1 LQIDGESFMTYFVT
15 GATGFIGRYLVQ
27 SLLRRG
33 KGTIYVLVRP
43 KSAGKLDELRDF
55 WGKESVRRV
64 VPIKGDLGSPKLG
77 IAPADVR
84 KLKGKVK
91 HFFHLGAVYDLEA
104 SAEAMKKANI
114 VGTQGALDVA
124 AAVNAGCFHLVSS
137 IAAAGLYRGTFTE
150 DMFEEAEGLDHP
162 YHSTKHDSEGMV
174 RANGRIPFRI
184 YRPGAVV
191 GHSKT
196 GFIDKIDGPYYFF
209 KALQKL
215 RESWPR
221 WVPLVGIEGGY
232 INLVPVDYVVDAMDY
247 LAHAKGLDGRCF
259 HLTDPKPRRVGG
271 VLNIFARAAHAPEMA
286 FRLDPKVFE
295 MVPDGVRKTVQRTRP
310 IQNVY
315 EQLLRDLNIPKSVL
329 QFVNYPTRFDSTAT
343 QKALR
348 KSRIHV
354 PSLEDYA
361 WRLWDYWERH
371 LDPDLTIDRSLR
383 GAIRGKVVVITGG
396 SSGIGEAAAIRIAE
410 AGGKVVV
417 VARDEEKLAEVRK
430 KISGLG
436 GTVKTYSCDITD
448 LAANDKLAKDIL
460 KDFGQ
465 VDVLVNNAGR
475 SIRRSLALSYDR
487 FHDFERTMQL
497 NYFACV
503 RLTMNL
509 LPSMTARKS
518 GQVINVSSIGVLS
531 NAPRFSAYVSSKAAL
546 EAFSRCAAAEFHDEG
561 VHFTIINMPLVRTPM
576 IAPTKIYEEM
586 PTIINPEEAADMI
599 ADAIIR
605 RPQRIATRLG
615 LMSEIMHL
623 VMPKM
628 SEVVMNSAYRMFPDS
643 AAAEGKKEGESQRA
657 PTREAM
663 IFASLMRG
671 IHW

>member
-1 LQIDGESFMTYFVT
+1 MSYFVT

-27 SLLRRG
+27 SLLKRG

-43 KSAGKLDELRDF
+43 KSVGKLDELREF
-55 WGKESVRRV
+55 WGKESIKRV
-64 VPIKGDLGSPKLG
+64 VPVKGDLGSPKLG
-77 IAPADVR
+77 IAPADLR
-84 KLKGKVK
+84 KLKGKVQ
-91 HFFHLGAVYDLEA
+91 HFFHLGAVYDIDA
-104 SAEAMKKANI
+104 SAETMKKANI

-150 DMFEEAEGLDHP
+150 DMFEEAEDLDHP

-174 RANGRIPFRI
+174 RADGRVPFRI

-209 KALQKL
+209 KALQRL

-221 WVPLVGIEGGY
+221 WMPLVGIEGGY

-259 HLTDPKPRRVGG
+259 HLTDPKPRRVGA

-286 FRLDPKVFE
+286 FRLDSKVFD
-295 MVPDGVRKTVQRTRP
+295 MVPDSVRKTVQRTRP

-315 EQLLRDLNIPKSVL
+315 DQVLRDLQVPKSVL
-329 QFVNYPTRFDSTAT
+329 QFINYPTRFDSTAT
-343 QKALR
+343 QKALK
-348 KSRIHV
+348 KSRIHL
-354 PSLEDYA
+354 PPLEDYA

-417 VARDEEKLAEVRK
+417 VARDEEKLSEVRK
-430 KISGLG
+430 KIAEG
-436 GTVKTYSCDITD
+436 GGFVKTYSCDITD
-448 LAANDKLAKDIL
+448 LAANDKLARDIL
-460 KDFGQ
+460 KEFGQ

-509 LPSMTARKS
+509 LPAMTARKE
-518 GQVINVSSIGVLS
+518 GHVINVSSIGVLT
-531 NAPRFSAYVSSKAAL
+531 NAPRFSAYVASKAAL
-546 EAFSRCAAAEFHDEG
+546 ESFARCAASEFHDEG

-586 PTIINPEEAADMI
+586 PTIITPEEAADMI

-605 RPQRIATRLG
+605 KPQRIATRLG
-615 LMSEIMHL
+615 LMAEIMHL

-643 AAAEGKKEGESQRA
+643 AAAEGKKDGGSQRG

>member
-1 LQIDGESFMTYFVT
+1 MTYFVT

-43 KSAGKLDELRDF
+43 KSVGKLDELREF
-55 WGKESVRRV
+55 WGKESLKRV

-77 IAPADVR
+77 VSPADVR
-84 KLKGKVK
+84 RLKGKVR

-104 SAEAMKKANI
+104 SAETMKKANI
-114 VGTQGALDVA
+114 TGTQGALDLA
-124 AAVNAGCFHLVSS
+124 TATNAGCFHLVSS

-150 DMFEEAEGLDHP
+150 DMFEEAEDLDHP

-191 GHSKT
+191 GHSRT

-221 WVPLVGIEGGY
+221 WIPLVGIEGGY

-247 LAHAKGLDGRCF
+247 LAHARGLDGRCF
-259 HLTDPKPRRVGG
+259 HLTDPKPRRVGE

-286 FRLDPKVFE
+286 FRLDPKIFD
-295 MVPDGVRKTVQRTRP
+295 MIPDGMRKSVERTRP

-315 EQLLRDLNIPKSVL
+315 EQLLRDLQVPKSVL
-329 QFVNYPTRFDSTAT
+329 QFINYPTRFDSTAT
-343 QKALR
+343 QNALK
-348 KSRIHV
+348 KSRIQV
-354 PSLEDYA
+354 PPLEDYA

-383 GAIRGKVVVITGG
+383 GAVRGKVVVITGG
-396 SSGIGEAAAIRIAE
+396 SSGIGEAAALRIAE

-417 VARDEEKLAEVRK
+417 VARDEEKLAEVRR
-430 KISGLG
+430 KIHAAG
-436 GTVKTYSCDITD
+436 GSVKTYSCDITD
-448 LAANDKLAKDIL
+448 YDANDKLARDIL
-460 KDFGQ
+460 KEFGH

-509 LPSMTARKS
+509 LPSMTARKR
-518 GQVINVSSIGVLS
+518 GHVINVSSIGVLT
-531 NAPRFSAYVSSKAAL
+531 NAPRFSAYVASKAAL
-546 EAFSRCAAAEFHDEG
+546 ESFARCAASEFHDEG

-576 IAPTKIYEEM
+576 IAPTKIYEDM
-586 PTIINPEEAADMI
+586 PTVISPDEAADMI

-605 RPQRIATRLG
+605 KPQRIATRLG
-615 LMSEIMHL
+615 LTAEIMHL
-623 VMPKM
+623 MMPKM

-643 AAAEGKKEGESQRA
+643 AAAQGKKGGEAQRA
-657 PTREAM
+657 ATKEAM

>member
-1 LQIDGESFMTYFVT
+1 MTYFVT

-43 KSAGKLDELRDF
+43 KSVGKLDELREF
-55 WGKESVRRV
+55 WGKESLKRV

-77 IAPADVR
+77 VSPADVR
-84 KLKGKVK
+84 KLKGKVR

-104 SAEAMKKANI
+104 SAETMKKANI
-114 VGTQGALDVA
+114 TGTQGALDLA
-124 AAVNAGCFHLVSS
+124 TATNAGCFHLVSS

-150 DMFEEAEGLDHP
+150 DMFEEAEDLDHP

-221 WVPLVGIEGGY
+221 WIPLVGIEGGY

-247 LAHAKGLDGRCF
+247 LAHARGLDGRCF
-259 HLTDPKPRRVGG
+259 HLTDPKPRRVGE

-286 FRLDPKVFE
+286 FRLDPKIFD
-295 MVPDGVRKTVQRTRP
+295 MIPDGVRKSVERTRP

-315 EQLLRDLNIPKSVL
+315 EQLLRDLQVPKSVL
-329 QFVNYPTRFDSTAT
+329 QFINYPTRFDSTAT
-343 QKALR
+343 QKAL
-348 KSRIHV
+348 KKARIQV
-354 PSLEDYA
+354 PPLEDYA
-361 WRLWDYWERH
+361 WRLWDFWERH

-383 GAIRGKVVVITGG
+383 GAVRGKVVVITGG

-430 KISGLG
+430 KIQAAG
-436 GTVKTYSCDITD
+436 GSVKTYSCDITD
-448 LAANDKLAKDIL
+448 YDANDKLARDIL
-460 KDFGQ
+460 KEFGH

-503 RLTMNL
+503 RLSMNL
-509 LPSMTARKS
+509 LPSMTARKQ
-518 GQVINVSSIGVLS
+518 GHVINVSSIGVLT
-531 NAPRFSAYVSSKAAL
+531 NAPRFSAYVASKAAL
-546 EAFSRCAAAEFHDEG
+546 ESFARCAASEFHDEG

-576 IAPTKIYEEM
+576 IAPTKIYEDM
-586 PTIINPEEAADMI
+586 PTVISPDEAADMI

-605 RPQRIATRLG
+605 KPQRIATRLG
-615 LMSEIMHL
+615 LMAEIMHL
-623 VMPKM
+623 MMPKM

-643 AAAEGKKEGESQRA
+643 SAAQGKKGGEAQRTA
-657 PTREAM
+657 TKEAM

>member
-1 LQIDGESFMTYFVT
+1 MTYFVT
-15 GATGFIGRYLVQ
+15 GATGFIGRFLVQ
-27 SLLRRG
+27 SLLQRG

-43 KSAGKLDELRDF
+43 KSVGKLDELREF
-55 WGKESVRRV
+55 WGKESVKRV
-64 VPIKGDLGSPKLG
+64 VPIKGDLGSDKLG
-77 IAPADVR
+77 VSKGDIT
-84 KLKGKVK
+84 KLKRAGIK
-91 HFFHLGAVYDLEA
+91 HFFHLGAVYDIEA
-104 SAEAMKKANI
+104 SAESMKKANV
-114 VGTQGALDVA
+114 VGTQGALDLA
-124 AAVNAGCFHLVSS
+124 TATGAGCFHLVSS

-150 DMFEEAEGLDHP
+150 DMFEEAEGLEHP

-174 RANGRIPFRI
+174 RANGRIPFRV
-184 YRPGAVV
+184 YRPGVV
-191 GHSKT
+191 LGHSKT

-209 KALQKL
+209 KALQRL

-232 INLVPVDYVVDAMDY
+232 INLVPVDYVVDSMVH

-259 HLTDPKPRRVGG
+259 HLTDPKPRRMGE
-271 VLNIFARAAHAPEMA
+271 VLNIFARAAHAPEMVI
-286 FRLDPKVFE
+286 RLDPKLFDL
-295 MVPDGVRKTVQRTRP
+295 VPDGVRKSVERTKP

-315 EQLLRDLNIPKSVL
+315 DQVLRDLQVPRSVL
-329 QFVNYPTRFDSTAT
+329 QFVNYPTRFDASAT
-343 QKALR
+343 QKLLGKA
-348 KSRIHV
+348 RISV
-354 PSLEDYA
+354 PPLEDYA

-396 SSGIGEAAAIRIAE
+396 SSGIGEAAALRIAE

-430 KISGLG
+430 KIHDSGG
-436 GTVKTYSCDITD
+436 SVKTYSCDITD
-448 LAANDKLAKDIL
+448 YAANDKLAKDIL
-460 KDFGQ
+460 KEFGH

-509 LPSMTARKS
+509 LPSMTARKQ
-518 GQVINVSSIGVLS
+518 GHVINVSSIGVLT

-546 EAFSRCAAAEFHDEG
+546 ESFARCAASEFHDEG

-586 PTIINPEEAADMI
+586 PTVITPEEAADMI

-605 RPQRIATRLG
+605 KPQRIATRLG
-615 LMSEIMHL
+615 VAAEIMHL
-623 VMPKM
+623 MMPKM

-643 AAAEGKKEGESQRA
+643 AAAQGKKDGEVQRHA
-657 PTREAM
+657 TKEAM